1 MKNIIRT
8 INNRLYK
15 NSYELTRFAFALL
28 AFLIVFWLTMA
39 FSEEVKP
46 VQYYKLITEPALQP
60 ALR

>member
-1 MKNIIRT
+1 MKNIIHT
-8 INNRLYK
+8 IHK
-15 NSYELTRFAFALL
+15 NSYELTYFAFALL
-28 AFLIVFWLTMA
+28 AFLIVFWLAMA

>member
-1 MKNIIRT
+1 MKNIIHT
-8 INNRLYK
+8 IHK
-15 NSYELTRFAFALL
+15 NSYELTCFAFALL
-28 AFLIVFWLTMA
+28 AFLIVFWLAMA